1 MDRKWWTLIAVCT
14 GVFMLLMDVTI
25 VNVALPDIQHAF
37 GASLADCW
45 GSTTVV
51 GSLVAAAVLLAGFA
65 AASGI
70 NSTLR
75 QVGIATGV
83 AALGSILA
91 SQLRGSVMDGLA
103 DTPLSGHAHA
113 IAERVSSGDIG
124 QAIAAA
130 PASMGATVAH
140 TAQAGFVDGLNAIL
154 LIGAIISLGAAVAT
168 GALIR
173 QRDFVVAPDAA
184 AAPAPA

>member
-1 MDRKWWTLIAVCT
+1 
-14 GVFMLLMDVTI
+14 MLLMDVTI

-91 SQLRGSVMDGLA
+91 SQLRGVGHGCAHRRRRRRDGLA
-103 DTPLSGHAHA
+103 DVARAHA
-113 IAERVSSGDIG
+113 LGDRVGMAGER
-124 QAIAAA
+124 
-130 PASMGATVAH
+130 GARPH
-140 TAQAGFVDGLNAIL
+140 
-154 LIGAIISLGAAVAT
+154 
-168 GALIR
+168 
-173 QRDFVVAPDAA
+173 P
-184 AAPAPA
+184 